1 MSFTDMAIR
10 WVDMGRSRKVLDSA
24 LLDGNI
30 DSNNA
35 ANARQH
41 AADQTVSIK
50 VRLDLAVARAS
61 DGLYLR

>member
-10 WVDMGRSRKVLDSA
+10 WVDMGHSREVLDSA

-35 ANARQH
+35 ANARQR

>member
-10 WVDMGRSRKVLDSA
+10 WVDMGRSREVLDSA

-35 ANARQH
+35 ANARQR

>member
-10 WVDMGRSRKVLDSA
+10 WVDMGRSREVLNSA

-35 ANARQH
+35 ANARQR